1 MDNHYE
7 DDQLPTVDDTRLVTL
22 RDAVPLIYEQTGVFI
37 PRSRLHKDSASG
49 VLPPP
54 DAIYGKTYLYRPR
67 KLLDYARSL
76 IRPFPPE
83 AA

>member
-1 MDNHYE
+1 MNSYYE
-7 DDQLPTVDDTRLVTL
+7 DSKLPTVDDNRLVTL
-22 RDAVPLIYEQTGVFI
+22 RDAVLLIHERTGVLI
-37 PRSRLHKDSASG
+37 PRSRLHKDSAAG

-67 KLLDYARSL
+67 KLLDYALSL